1 MNSDLTKLALRKSF
15 LKKRLALS
23 GQEHE
28 DKSFAIANNCLTLP
42 IWHLEY
48 YHIYLPIKAK
58 AEIDTT
64 LILTLLQGK
73 DKQVILPR
81 TKGSELEHILLTDI
95 TKLKINGLGIPEP
108 EKGIKISPEQ
118 IDVIFLPLLAWDK
131 SGNRLGYGKGFYDN
145 FLSLCKTNTLKVGLS
160 FFDPVDKIVDIRSE
174 DIRMDFCVN
183 PEGIK
188 KFTSL

>member
-1 MNSDLTKLALRKSF
+1 MNSNLTKSALRRSF
-15 LKKRLALS
+15 LKKRRALS
-23 GQEHE
+23 SQEHA
-28 DKSFAIANNCLTLP
+28 DMSFAIANNCLKLP
-42 IWHLEY
+42 IWHLDY

-145 FLSLCKTNTLKVGLS
+145 FLSLCKTNIIKVGLS
-160 FFDPVDKIVDIRSE
+160 FFDPVDKIVDIRSK
-174 DIRMDFCVN
+174 DVRMDFCVN

-188 KFTSL
+188 KFTS

>member
-1 MNSDLTKLALRKSF
+1 MNSNLTKSALRRSF
-15 LKKRLALS
+15 LKKRRALS
-23 GQEHE
+23 SQEHA
-28 DKSFAIANNCLTLP
+28 DMSFAIANNCLKLP
-42 IWHLEY
+42 IWHLDY
-48 YHIYLPIKAK
+48 YHVYLPIKAK

-81 TKGSELEHILLTDI
+81 IKGSELEHILLTDI
-95 TKLKINGLGIPEP
+95 TKLKINRLGIPEP

-145 FLSLCKTNTLKVGLS
+145 FLSLCKTNTIKVGLS

-188 KFTSL
+188 KFTF

>member
-48 YHIYLPIKAK
+48 YHLYLPIKAK

-81 TKGSELEHILLTDI
+81 TKGSELEHILLTDT

-131 SGNRLGYGKGFYDN
+131 TGNRLGYGKGFYDN
-145 FLSLCKTNTLKVGLS
+145 FLSQCRKNTIKVGLS
-160 FFDPVDKIVDIRSE
+160 FFDPVEKIIDIRSK
-174 DIRMDFCVN
+174 DIQMDFCVN

-188 KFTSL
+188 KFTS

>member
-1 MNSDLTKLALRKSF
+1 MNSNLTKLALRKSF

-48 YHIYLPIKAK
+48 YHLYLPIKAK

-131 SGNRLGYGKGFYDN
+131 TGNRLGYGKGFYDN
-145 FLSLCKTNTLKVGLS
+145 FLSQCRKNTIKVGLS
-160 FFDPVDKIVDIRSE
+160 FFDPVEKIIDIRSK
-174 DIRMDFCVN
+174 DIQMDFCVN

-188 KFTSL
+188 KFTS

>member
-48 YHIYLPIKAK
+48 YHLYLPIKAK

-95 TKLKINGLGIPEP
+95 TKLKINSLGIPEP

-131 SGNRLGYGKGFYDN
+131 RGNRLGYGKGFYDN
-145 FLSLCKTNTLKVGLS
+145 FLSLCRKNTIKVGLS
-160 FFDPVDKIVDIRSE
+160 FFDPVEKIIDIRSK
-174 DIRMDFCVN
+174 DIQMDFCVN

-188 KFTSL
+188 KFTS

>member
-28 DKSFAIANNCLTLP
+28 DKSFAITNNCLTLP

-118 IDVIFLPLLAWDK
+118 LDVIFLPLLAWDK
-131 SGNRLGYGKGFYDN
+131 TGNRLGYGKGFYDN
-145 FLSLCKTNTLKVGLS
+145 FLSQCRKNTIKVGLS
-160 FFDPVDKIVDIRSE
+160 FFDPVEKIIDIRSK
-174 DIRMDFCVN
+174 DIQMDFCVN

-188 KFTSL
+188 KFTS

>member
-1 MNSDLTKLALRKSF
+1 MNSDLTKLALRRSF
-15 LKKRLALS
+15 LKKRRALS
-23 GQEHE
+23 SQEHA
-28 DKSFAIANNCLTLP
+28 DMSFAIANNCLKLP
-42 IWHLEY
+42 IWHLDY

-81 TKGSELEHILLTDI
+81 IKGSELEHILLTDI
-95 TKLKINGLGIPEP
+95 TKLKTNILGITEP

-145 FLSLCKTNTLKVGLS
+145 FLSLCKTNTIKVGLS

-188 KFTSL
+188 KFTS

>member
-1 MNSDLTKLALRKSF
+1 MNSDLTKLALRRSF
-15 LKKRLALS
+15 LKKRHALS
-23 GQEHE
+23 DQEHE
-28 DKSFAIANNCLTLP
+28 DMSFAIANNCLKLP
-42 IWHLEY
+42 IWHLDY

-81 TKGSELEHILLTDI
+81 IKGSELEHILLTDI
-95 TKLKINGLGIPEP
+95 TKLKTNILGITEP

-145 FLSLCKTNTLKVGLS
+145 FLSLCKTNIIKVGLS
-160 FFDPVDKIVDIRSE
+160 FFDPVDKIVDIRSK
-174 DIRMDFCVN
+174 DVRMDFCVN

-188 KFTSL
+188 KFTS

>member
-1 MNSDLTKLALRKSF
+1 MNSNLTKLALRRSF
-15 LKKRLALS
+15 FKKTFALS
-23 GQEHE
+23 DQEHE
-28 DKSFAIANNCLTLP
+28 DMSFAIANNCLKLP
-42 IWHLEY
+42 IWHLDY

-81 TKGSELEHILLTDI
+81 IKGSELEHILLTDI
-95 TKLKINGLGIPEP
+95 TKLKTNTLGITEP

-145 FLSLCKTNTLKVGLS
+145 FLSLCKTNTIKVGLS

-174 DIRMDFCVN
+174 DVRMDFCVN

-188 KFTSL
+188 KFTS

>member
-48 YHIYLPIKAK
+48 YHLYLPIKAK

-145 FLSLCKTNTLKVGLS
+145 FLSLCKKNTIKVGLS
-160 FFDPVDKIVDIRSE
+160 FFDPVEKIIDIRSE
-174 DIRMDFCVN
+174 DIQMDFCVN

-188 KFTSL
+188 KFTS

>member
-1 MNSDLTKLALRKSF
+1 MNSNLTKSALRKSF
-15 LKKRLALS
+15 LKKRCALS
-23 GQEHE
+23 SQEHA
-28 DKSFAIANNCLTLP
+28 DMSFAIANNCLKLP
-42 IWHLEY
+42 IWHLDY

-81 TKGSELEHILLTDI
+81 IKGSELEHILLTDI
-95 TKLKINGLGIPEP
+95 TKLKTNILGITEP

-131 SGNRLGYGKGFYDN
+131 TGNRLGYGKGFYDN
-145 FLSLCKTNTLKVGLS
+145 FLSQCRKNTIKVGLS
-160 FFDPVDKIVDIRSE
+160 FFDPVEKIIDIRSK
-174 DIRMDFCVN
+174 DIQMDFCVN

-188 KFTSL
+188 KFTS

>member
-1 MNSDLTKLALRKSF
+1 MNSDLTKLALRRF
-15 LKKRLALS
+15 YLKKRHALS
-23 GQEHE
+23 DQKHE
-28 DKSFAIANNCLTLP
+28 DMSFAIANNCLKLP
-42 IWHLEY
+42 IWHLDY
-48 YHIYLPIKAK
+48 YHLYLPIKAK

-81 TKGSELEHILLTDI
+81 IKGSELEHILLTDI
-95 TKLKINGLGIPEP
+95 TKLKTNTLGIEEP

-145 FLSLCKTNTLKVGLS
+145 FLSLCKTNTIKVGLS
-160 FFDPVDKIVDIRSE
+160 FFGPVDKIVDIHSK
-174 DIRMDFCVN
+174 DVRMDFCVN
-183 PEGIK
+183 PQGIK
-188 KFTSL
+188 KFTS

>member
-15 LKKRLALS
+15 LKKRIALS
-23 GQEHE
+23 DQEHE
-28 DKSFAIANNCLTLP
+28 DKSFAIANNCLKLP

-145 FLSLCKTNTLKVGLS
+145 FLSLCKKNTIKVGLS
-160 FFDPVDKIVDIRSE
+160 FFDPVEMIIDIRSE
-174 DIRMDFCVN
+174 DIQMDFCVN

-188 KFTSL
+188 KFTS

>member
-15 LKKRLALS
+15 LKKRHALS
-23 GQEHE
+23 DQEHE
-28 DKSFAIANNCLTLP
+28 DKSFAIANNCLKLP

-145 FLSLCKTNTLKVGLS
+145 FLSLCKKNTIKVGLS
-160 FFDPVDKIVDIRSE
+160 FFDPVEMIIDIRSE
-174 DIRMDFCVN
+174 DIQMDFCVN

-188 KFTSL
+188 KFTS

>member
-1 MNSDLTKLALRKSF
+1 MNSDLTKLALRRSF
-15 LKKRLALS
+15 LKKRHALS
-23 GQEHE
+23 DKEHE
-28 DKSFAIANNCLTLP
+28 DMSFAIANNCIKLP
-42 IWHLEY
+42 IWHLDY
-48 YHIYLPIKAK
+48 YHLYLPIKAK

-81 TKGSELEHILLTDI
+81 IKGSELEHILLTDI
-95 TKLKINGLGIPEP
+95 TKLKTNILGITEP

-145 FLSLCKTNTLKVGLS
+145 FLSLCKTNTIKVGLS
-160 FFDPVDKIVDIRSE
+160 FFDPVDKIVDIRSK
-174 DIRMDFCVN
+174 DVRMDFCVN

-188 KFTSL
+188 KFTS

>member
-1 MNSDLTKLALRKSF
+1 MNYDLTKLALRRFF
-15 LKKRLALS
+15 LKKRHALS
-23 GQEHE
+23 DQEHE
-28 DKSFAIANNCLTLP
+28 DMSFAIANNCLKLP
-42 IWHLEY
+42 IWHLDY

-81 TKGSELEHILLTDI
+81 IKGSELEHILLTDI
-95 TKLKINGLGIPEP
+95 TKLKTNILGITEP

-145 FLSLCKTNTLKVGLS
+145 FLSLCKKNTLKVGLS
-160 FFDPVDKIVDIRSE
+160 FFDPVEMIIDIRSE
-174 DIRMDFCVN
+174 DIQMDFCVN

-188 KFTSL
+188 KFTS

>member
-145 FLSLCKTNTLKVGLS
+145 FLSLCRKNTIKVGLS
-160 FFDPVDKIVDIRSE
+160 FFDPVEKIIDIRSE
-174 DIRMDFCVN
+174 DIQMDFCVN

-188 KFTSL
+188 KFTS

>member
-1 MNSDLTKLALRKSF
+1 MNSDLTKLALRRSF
-15 LKKRLALS
+15 LKKRHALS
-23 GQEHE
+23 DQDHE
-28 DKSFAIANNCLTLP
+28 DMSFAIANNCLKLP
-42 IWHLEY
+42 IWHLDY

-81 TKGSELEHILLTDI
+81 ISGSELEHILLTDI
-95 TKLKINGLGIPEP
+95 TKLKTNTLGIAQP
-108 EKGIKISPEQ
+108 EKGIKIFPEQ

-145 FLSLCKTNTLKVGLS
+145 FLSLCKTNTIKVGLS

-188 KFTSL
+188 KFTS

>member
-48 YHIYLPIKAK
+48 YHLYLPIKAK

-81 TKGSELEHILLTDI
+81 TKGSELEHILLTDL

-188 KFTSL
+188 KFTS

>member
-15 LKKRLALS
+15 LKKRIALS
-23 GQEHE
+23 DQEHE
-28 DKSFAIANNCLTLP
+28 DKSFAIANNCLKLP

-81 TKGSELEHILLTDI
+81 IKGSELEHILLTDI

-145 FLSLCKTNTLKVGLS
+145 FLSLCKKNTIKVGLS
-160 FFDPVDKIVDIRSE
+160 FFDPVEMIIDIRSE
-174 DIRMDFCVN
+174 DIQMDFCVN
-183 PEGIK
+183 PERIK
-188 KFTSL
+188 KFTS

>member
-1 MNSDLTKLALRKSF
+1 MNSNLTKSALRRSF
-15 LKKRLALS
+15 LKKRRALS
-23 GQEHE
+23 SQEHA
-28 DKSFAIANNCLTLP
+28 DMSFAIANNCLKLP
-42 IWHLEY
+42 IWHLDY

-81 TKGSELEHILLTDI
+81 IKGSELEHILLTDI
-95 TKLKINGLGIPEP
+95 TKLKTNILGITEP

-145 FLSLCKTNTLKVGLS
+145 FLSLCKTNIIKVGLS
-160 FFDPVDKIVDIRSE
+160 FFDPVDKIVDIRSK
-174 DIRMDFCVN
+174 DVRMDFCVN

-188 KFTSL
+188 KFTS

>member
-1 MNSDLTKLALRKSF
+1 MNSNLTKSALRRSF
-15 LKKRLALS
+15 LKKRHALS
-23 GQEHE
+23 SQEHE
-28 DKSFAIANNCLTLP
+28 YMSFAIANNCLKLP
-42 IWHLEY
+42 IWHLDY

-145 FLSLCKTNTLKVGLS
+145 FLSLCKTNTIKVGLS
-160 FFDPVDKIVDIRSE
+160 FFDPVDKIVDIRSK
-174 DIRMDFCVN
+174 DVRMDFCVN

-188 KFTSL
+188 KFTS

>member
-15 LKKRLALS
+15 LKKRQALS
-23 GQEHE
+23 DQEHS
-28 DKSFAIANNCLTLP
+28 DMSFAIANNCLKLP
-42 IWHLEY
+42 IWHLDY
-48 YHIYLPIKAK
+48 FHIYLPIKEK

-81 TKGSELEHILLTDI
+81 IKGSKLEHILLTDV
-95 TKLKINGLGIPEP
+95 TKLKINGLGIAEP

-145 FLSLCKTNTLKVGLS
+145 FLSLCKTNTIKVGLS
-160 FFDPVDKIVDIRSE
+160 FFDPVEKIIDTRSKDIQ
-174 DIRMDFCVN
+174 MDFCIN
-183 PEGIK
+183 PKAIK
-188 KFTSL
+188 KFTS

>member
-48 YHIYLPIKAK
+48 YHLYLPIKAK

-131 SGNRLGYGKGFYDN
+131 RGNRLGYGKGFYDN
-145 FLSLCKTNTLKVGLS
+145 FLSLCRKNTIKVGLS
-160 FFDPVDKIVDIRSE
+160 FFDPVEKIIDIRSK
-174 DIRMDFCVN
+174 DIQMDFCVN

-188 KFTSL
+188 KFTS

>member
-28 DKSFAIANNCLTLP
+28 DKSFAITNNCLTLP

-48 YHIYLPIKAK
+48 YHLYLPIKAK

-95 TKLKINGLGIPEP
+95 TKLKTNILGITEP

-145 FLSLCKTNTLKVGLS
+145 FLSLCKTNTIKVGLS
-160 FFDPVDKIVDIRSE
+160 FFDPVDKIVDIRSK
-174 DIRMDFCVN
+174 DVRMDFCVN

-188 KFTSL
+188 KFTS

>member
-48 YHIYLPIKAK
+48 YHLYLPIKAK

-81 TKGSELEHILLTDI
+81 IKGSELEHILLTDI
-95 TKLKINGLGIPEP
+95 TKLKTNILGITEP
-108 EKGIKISPEQ
+108 EKGIKISSEQ

-145 FLSLCKTNTLKVGLS
+145 FLSLCKTNTIKVGLS
-160 FFDPVDKIVDIRSE
+160 FFDPVDKIVDIRSK
-174 DIRMDFCVN
+174 DVRMDFCVN
-183 PEGIK
+183 PEGVK
-188 KFTSL
+188 KFTS

>member
-81 TKGSELEHILLTDI
+81 TKGLELEHILLTDI

-131 SGNRLGYGKGFYDN
+131 IGNRLGYGKGFYHN
-145 FLSLCKTNTLKVGLS
+145 FLSLCRKNTIKVGLS
-160 FFDPVDKIVDIRSE
+160 FFDPVEKIIDIRSK
-174 DIRMDFCVN
+174 DIQMDFCVN

-188 KFTSL
+188 KFTS

>member
-1 MNSDLTKLALRKSF
+1 MNSDLTKLALRRSF
-15 LKKRLALS
+15 LKKRHALS
-23 GQEHE
+23 DKEHE
-28 DKSFAIANNCLTLP
+28 DMSFAIANNCLKLP
-42 IWHLEY
+42 IWHLDY

-81 TKGSELEHILLTDI
+81 IKGSELEHILLTDI
-95 TKLKINGLGIPEP
+95 TKLKTNILGITEP

-145 FLSLCKTNTLKVGLS
+145 FLSLCKTNTIKVGLS

-188 KFTSL
+188 KFTS

>member
-1 MNSDLTKLALRKSF
+1 MNSNLTKSALRRSF
-15 LKKRLALS
+15 LKKRRALS
-23 GQEHE
+23 SQEHA
-28 DKSFAIANNCLTLP
+28 DMSFAIANNCLKLP
-42 IWHLEY
+42 IWHLDY
-48 YHIYLPIKAK
+48 YHLYLPIKAK

-81 TKGSELEHILLTDI
+81 IKGSELEHILLTDI
-95 TKLKINGLGIPEP
+95 TKLKTNILGITEP
-108 EKGIKISPEQ
+108 EKGIKFSPEQ

-145 FLSLCKTNTLKVGLS
+145 FLSLCKTNTIKVGLS
-160 FFDPVDKIVDIRSE
+160 FFDPVDKIVDIRSK
-174 DIRMDFCVN
+174 DVRMDFCVN

-188 KFTSL
+188 KFTS

>member
-1 MNSDLTKLALRKSF
+1 MNSDLTKLALRRSF
-15 LKKRLALS
+15 LKKRYALS
-23 GQEHE
+23 DQEHE
-28 DKSFAIANNCLTLP
+28 DMSFAIANNCLKLP
-42 IWHLEY
+42 IWHLDY
-48 YHIYLPIKAK
+48 YHLYLPIKAK
-58 AEIDTT
+58 SEIDTT

-81 TKGSELEHILLTDI
+81 IKGSELEHILLTDI
-95 TKLKINGLGIPEP
+95 TKLKTNILGITEP
-108 EKGIKISPEQ
+108 EKGIKFSPEQ

-145 FLSLCKTNTLKVGLS
+145 FLSLCKTNTIKVGLS

-188 KFTSL
+188 KFTS

>member
-1 MNSDLTKLALRKSF
+1 MNSNLTKSALRKSF
-15 LKKRLALS
+15 LKKRCALS
-23 GQEHE
+23 SQEHE
-28 DKSFAIANNCLTLP
+28 DMSFAIANNCLKLP
-42 IWHLEY
+42 IWHLDY

-81 TKGSELEHILLTDI
+81 IKGSELEHILLTDI
-95 TKLKINGLGIPEP
+95 TKLKTNILGITEP

-145 FLSLCKTNTLKVGLS
+145 FLSLCKTNTIKVGLS

-188 KFTSL
+188 KFTS

>member
-1 MNSDLTKLALRKSF
+1 MNSDLTKLALRRSF
-15 LKKRLALS
+15 LKKRHALS
-23 GQEHE
+23 DKEHE
-28 DKSFAIANNCLTLP
+28 DMSFAIANNCIKLP
-42 IWHLEY
+42 IWHLDY
-48 YHIYLPIKAK
+48 YHLYLPIRAK

-81 TKGSELEHILLTDI
+81 IKGSELEHILLTDI
-95 TKLKINGLGIPEP
+95 TKLKTNTLGIAEP

-145 FLSLCKTNTLKVGLS
+145 FLSLCKTNTIKVGLS

-188 KFTSL
+188 KFTS